1 MVLAYAF
8 PGFPS
13 RLSGVAI
20 IVSYSLHKKK
30 TKFLSKF
37 AWFSFFFLP
46 LFVRI
51 KMAMML
57 NYYNMELKVWV
68 IRFRK
73 KKQLDQAEI
82 IGSYLLVSTVFNTD
96 TQPEPNRSIVN
107 ICSKIKVPFSQHQL
121 CILSPP
127 NSTLSLSLFMPLF
140 TVISSLYS
148 LYNNGSGTWW
158 QSQNDLES

>member
-1 MVLAYAF
+1 
-8 PGFPS
+8 
-13 RLSGVAI
+13 
-20 IVSYSLHKKK
+20 
-30 TKFLSKF
+30 
-37 AWFSFFFLP
+37 
-46 LFVRI
+46 
-51 KMAMML
+51 MAMML

-68 IRFRK
+68 IRFRKKK

-140 TVISSLYS
+140 TVISYLYS
-148 LYNNGSGTWW
+148 LYNNGSGTW
-158 QSQNDLES
+158 